1 MSLSSSFPK
10 VGENRAESLRSSICR
25 CAKLFWS
32 LRLDHVE
39 DSSSVY
45 SHHSRV
51 SLFTHQHYYYPHLNM
66 SGFPFNDYYDPEEAY
81 YGYDNDEWHDDDNW
95 YSNDGPED
103 VLGGDIYQNKN
114 YSHGRLHRV
123 GGQYAV

>member
-1 MSLSSSFPK
+1 MQ
-10 VGENRAESLRSSICR
+10 RAFVRQYVIVTSYFGRYDWIMWKIL
-25 CAKLFWS
+25 
-32 LRLDHVE
+32 V
-39 DSSSVY
+39 
-45 SHHSRV
+45 
-51 SLFTHQHYYYPHLNM
+51 LFTHITVAEPSHSSTPYFLHLNM
-66 SGFPFNDYYDPEEAY
+66 SDFSFNDYYDPEEAY